1 MPLLSMLFLGIAVSF
16 DGFGAGFAYGL
27 RKVHIP
33 LYSLIIICLSSS
45 LSMFVSMVAGN
56 KVAGLFSPQVSS
68 SLGGFMLIGVGL
80 IIVSQSLGRDIFSR
94 RPVKK
99 EQSEGKGFSIF
110 SGVLRH
116 PELADFDSSG
126 VITGKEAMVLG
137 IALAMDAFGAGF
149 GAAMMG
155 FHPLSTAVAV
165 GVSKLF
171 LLTSGIL
178 LGKRF
183 ARNVASEKAAVF
195 AGLVLVFLGIGHL
208 VA

>member
-1 MPLLSMLFLGIAVSF
+1 MLFLGIAVSF

-33 LYSLIIICLSSS
+33 FYSLIIICLSSS
-45 LSMFVSMVAGN
+45 LSVFVSMEAGSI
-56 KVAGLFSPQVSS
+56 VAGLFSTQISS
-68 SLGGFMLIGVGL
+68 ALGGLMLIGVGL
-80 IIVSQSLGRDIFSR
+80 IIVNQSLGRDMFFR
-94 RPVKK
+94 RAVHK
-99 EQSEGKGFSIF
+99 EQSGSKGLSAF
-110 SGVLRH
+110 SGVLRR

-126 VITGKEAMVLG
+126 VITGKEAIVLG

-155 FHPLSTAVAV
+155 FYPLSTAVAV

-171 LLTSGIL
+171 LLTSGII
-178 LGKRF
+178 LGRRF
-183 ARNVASEKAAVF
+183 AQNAACEKAAIF

-208 VA
+208 IA

>member
-1 MPLLSMLFLGIAVSF
+1 MPLLSMLFLGMAVSF

-33 LYSLIIICLSSS
+33 LYSILIICLSSS
-45 LSMFVSMVAGN
+45 LSMYLSMEVGSR
-56 KVAGLFSPQVSS
+56 VAGLFSTQVSS

-80 IIVSQSLGRDIFSR
+80 IIVNQSFGSKIFPR
-94 RPVKK
+94 QAK
-99 EQSEGKGFSIF
+99 EPSGSKGLSMF

-116 PELADFDSSG
+116 PETADFDSSG

-155 FHPLSTAVAV
+155 FHPIYTAVAI
-165 GVSKLF
+165 GLSKLF
-171 LLTSGIL
+171 LLTSGIV
-178 LGKRF
+178 LGRRF

-208 VA
+208 IT